1 MVELRGLGRR
11 GVHGGAVRSRWNVIG
26 QSSRQDGRSTVG
38 QRLWQDDGRLS
49 SVSGGLIF
57 FKKNNRPCNRTA

>member
-57 FKKNNRPCNRTA
+57 F